1 MPRGNATE
9 TLGTYLYRQGFTA
22 MNFGYASA
30 VAYSIAL
37 MALVFSVLQISLF
50 GRQR

>member
-1 MPRGNATE
+1 
-9 TLGTYLYRQGFTA
+9 

-37 MALVFSVLQISLF
+37 MAGASSRSLQISLF

>member
-1 MPRGNATE
+1 
-9 TLGTYLYRQGFTA
+9 

-37 MALVFSVLQISLF
+37 MAGAFSVIQISLF